1 MANNLKSVMNKMR
14 KKITIVTAI
23 SLTKTA
29 KEVQQGLIIGT
40 KRRFSIRKAWLE
52 RGKYSIRVT
61 PATKDKLRSKIWN
74 DAPWMTG
81 HEEGEER
88 LPQSKTRAVP
98 TSNVRRSKKDLIF
111 SSNKPRNLKNS
122 FIVTD
127 KNDGKIHIF
136 KRTGRG
142 KRSIV
147 KLMYNLIK
155 KAKIAPEWKFK
166 DTGEKIANVKFNK
179 IFYDELLRKKGE

>member
-1 MANNLKSVMNKMR
+1 MAKNLKAVMAKMR
-14 KKITIVTAI
+14 NKITIITAI

-40 KRRFSIRKAWLE
+40 KRRFSIRKAWLD

-61 PATKDKLRSKIWN
+61 PATKDKLKAKIWN

-88 LPQSKTRAVP
+88 TPQNKTRAVP
-98 TSNVRRSKKDLIF
+98 TENVRRSKKDLIY

-122 FIVTD
+122 FVVTD
-127 KNDGKIHIF
+127 KDDGKIHIY
-136 KRTGRG
+136 KRIGKG
-142 KRSIV
+142 KRSII

-155 KAKIAPEWKFK
+155 KAEIKPEWKFK
-166 DTGEKIANVKFNK
+166 STGEKIANAKFNK